1 MAHFAELDS
10 NNVVLRVIVISNDDV
25 AANGGEKST
34 QAEEFVKNLIPLQ
47 GDGQVWKQT
56 SYNNNFRRSYAAK
69 GGTYDPVNDI
79 FIEPK
84 PFNSWVKNLQGS
96 KADGYIDW
104 DPPVAMPTGDND
116 KYEDPE
122 GNDAPYYPQLDE
134 ANTRWLGRKIV
145 SRTGNDAND
154 ITYHYWDS
162 SSSTWKAV

>member
-34 QAEEFVKNLIPLQ
+34 QAEEFVKNLIPLK

-56 SYNNNFRRSYAAK
+56 SYNNNFRRTYAAK

-96 KADGYIDW
+96 KADFVDVVIETIKQKRRK
-104 DPPVAMPTGDND
+104 VN
-116 KYEDPE
+116 
-122 GNDAPYYPQLDE
+122 GN
-134 ANTRWLGRKIV
+134 T
-145 SRTGNDAND
+145 
-154 ITYHYWDS
+154 
-162 SSSTWKAV
+162 